1 MSEEREER
9 KNRPRCGAG
18 NAQDRFRPL
27 KGRMQGSGRPLSVA
41 AILNLPSP
49 PPQSFLQLVL
59 APFCEMDYVPPPIR
73 IIPWLSSGFRLRS
86 NPLSVARVV

>member
-1 MSEEREER
+1 MLEGAKCLKKGKKEKIDHGVER
-9 KNRPRCGAG
+9 G

-59 APFCEMDYVPPPIR
+59 EPFC
-73 IIPWLSSGFRLRS
+73 
-86 NPLSVARVV
+86 